1 MTREHL
7 TLIFGAPA
15 RFRDGCHGK
24 LAGVLVDPA
33 GRRLAG
39 TIISNHSDLIFVP
52 TELITAAFPDGVH
65 VNERWDSISGD
76 GIPKG
81 LQLSPGQHVRWE
93 GASGPAGKLRGIIA
107 HRESGALLALLLS
120 RRMFGPLLRLPADP
134 GVSIDG
140 NSVLVANDPPS
151 PSDLPQYRDDR
162 DILRDVIECL
172 REERL
177 LWPEDFMDVSVFVG
191 DGVVSLAGNVRAP
204 IVRWRVTGRVRRISG
219 VVSLIDE
226 LIEDQQLEIAVAAA
240 LGRQLP
246 GTGLQVRVSAWVG
259 HVELQGL
266 APDERTLEEAVRVAS
281 GVPGVRSVESKLAC
295 AGRDRAGR
303 AAVAR

>member
-1 MTREHL
+1 MSDRL
-7 TLIFGAPA
+7 TFTFSAPA
-15 RFRDGCHGK
+15 QFRDGRHGK
-24 LAGVLVDPA
+24 LATLLIDPQA
-33 GRRLAG
+33 RALAG
-39 TIISNHSDLIFVP
+39 AVISNHGSLIFVP

-65 VNERWDSISGD
+65 VNERWDSISGG

-93 GASGPAGKLRGIIA
+93 GASGPAGKLGGIIA

-120 RRMFGPLLRLPADP
+120 RRMFGPLRRLPA
-134 GVSIDG
+134 GQIVSIDADD
-140 NSVLVANDPPS
+140 VLVDDNAPS
-151 PSDLPQYRDDR
+151 LPRLPHYGDDC

-281 GVPGVRSVESKLAC
+281 GVPGVRSVTSNLAY
-295 AGRDRAGR
+295 AGVERTER